1 MIAAIMRAQPMPL
14 FKLSALSLALSPV
27 AHIFLHST
35 TGQSIY
41 ILQQQGNLKSDAW
54 AGQKNLLEHRI
65 SWLRFYKFPGGGHTM
80 PTLLGSEHPINSL
93 HR

>member
-54 AGQKNLLEHRI
+54 EAKKVYLSTAYRGFDSTNFRVAGIPCRHC
-65 SWLRFYKFPGGGHTM
+65 
-80 PTLLGSEHPINSL
+80 
-93 HR
+93 